1 MKKILILTMLMLLAI
16 GSSAEDYNYLVFT
29 QGDGTT
35 KSIAAGNVTIAF
47 ADGSL
52 TATSGSETVTIPLA
66 SLTKMAFSND
76 GATGIVLTTAD
87 GKLTADDAEVYDL
100 NGRRLPSSATL
111 SRGIY
116 ILKSNGKTSKIQVR

>member
-1 MKKILILTMLMLLAI
+1 MILTMLALLTL

-29 QGDGTT
+29 QSDGTT

-47 ADGSL
+47 ADGNL
-52 TATSGSETVTIPLA
+52 TATSGSETVTIPLG

-76 GATGIVLTTAD
+76 GTTGIVLTTAD

-100 NGRRLPSSATL
+100 NGRRLPSSVTL

>member
-1 MKKILILTMLMLLAI
+1 MKRFMILTMLALLTL

-29 QGDGTT
+29 QSDGTT

-47 ADGSL
+47 ADGNL

-76 GATGIVLTTAD
+76 GTTGIVLTTAD

-100 NGRRLPSSATL
+100 NGRRLPSSTSL

>member
-1 MKKILILTMLMLLAI
+1 MKRFMILTMLALLTI

-29 QGDGTT
+29 QSDGTT

-47 ADGSL
+47 ADGNL

-76 GATGIVLTTAD
+76 GTTGIVLTTAD

-100 NGRRLPSSATL
+100 NGRRMPSSATL